1 MLGTSSIN
9 SHEIM
14 VVRERRREGKAG
26 SERARREVARE
37 KGRGRGGRGER
48 RGGKDRKEK
57 REEGEKGE
65 EIKNGQVEKK
75 ERKC

>member
-14 VVRERRREGKAG
+14 VVRERGGGKEG
-26 SERARREVARE
+26 E
-37 KGRGRGGRGER
+37 GER
-48 RGGKDRKEK
+48 GGGKDRKK
-57 REEGEKGE
+57 QREEGEKGE